1 MSRGNDRD
9 TLKGYYSISRNSTFL
24 YHPITLALLFSAN
37 CSNNSFLL
45 IQCAFTFYPWKTFNW
60 FSIAPQHL
68 LTTSLKRPAEPIYNP
83 PLPSV
88 SPRILGNVHDNFA
101 YKNSDLQVHRF
112 IITLLLERVCNRR
125 PLLRSFE
132 RYACIFTRTGWISL
146 RFTLF
151 PQRYRFF
158 FFSSQQSFSFSFF
171 FFFFNFLYYYPPLCD
186 IASSSQIVVDSR
198 KLFIHFLSIAL

>member
-1 MSRGNDRD
+1 MIVIHWRGIIRFRGIPRSYTIPLPSR
-9 TLKGYYSISRNSTFL
+9 YC
-24 YHPITLALLFSAN
+24 FSAN

-132 RYACIFTRTGWISL
+132 RYACIFTRTGRVSL

-158 FFSSQQSFSFSFF
+158 FSPLNNRFLFLSFF
-171 FFFFNFLYYYPPLCD
+171 FFQLPLLLPSFVRYCLVE
-186 IASSSQIVVDSR
+186 SDSR
-198 KLFIHFLSIAL
+198 W